1 MNIFLRT
8 DNKLKLPLQE
18 YEKIHADLI
27 GSTPQALQNNQPI
40 LQQTCQPGMQRPPGT
55 PGVRPPFMPR
65 GVQNMQQTNWRPQM
79 HQGTPGQQPMNSPTV
94 SNIQQSPQT
103 GGTIQQT
110 VPLYQANLQPAP
122 PVPPENIQSDVDE
135 RAQKLYEQWLETQNQ
150 SLQNQL
156 NYYETEVQKLRKAR
170 KTLNSKQRQ
179 LKKTGGELSE
189 EDQREL
195 AKVAQEQSII
205 QKQLEQSRKAI
216 KQHTT
221 LKQEYENKKMAK
233 LQPQNQPGQS
243 PAQIAPQSPLMHP
256 GQSPMNPQMMH
267 QPVQSPL
274 QSPSPLMASQ
284 SPGPSILQSPSNHGS
299 QSAMSPY
306 NTMSQSPRISTP
318 HTPIDDNPFSPNNM
332 VAGPSPSP
340 SLTGR
345 LTSPAPRMTSPQHRM
360 AAPVMAGGR
369 LVTASPG
376 QQFQGQQN
384 IIVQN
389 QFQNQMQQPGGQIQS
404 QMRFIRPQMMS
415 NDPNMRMRM
424 PTNFQQG
431 QIQQIRQV
439 QQGQVQGYT
448 SPIGSP
454 QSTQMQI
461 QQQPG
466 MGDGMIMQNNRAMQQ
481 MVQQRQMMQ
490 QRQMQQQMQAQ
501 NNQNM
506 QGMNQQMVRY
516 SKFNNFFNFSEVSKL
531 TFL

>member
-1 MNIFLRT
+1 MVNQVSQPGIQRPVGVPNVRPQFLPRGI
-8 DNKLKLPLQE
+8 Q
-18 YEKIHADLI
+18 
-27 GSTPQALQNNQPI
+27 QNNWRSQMPA
-40 LQQTCQPGMQRPPGT
+40 GT
-55 PGVRPPFMPR
+55 MS
-65 GVQNMQQTNWRPQM
+65 
-79 HQGTPGQQPMNSPTV
+79 QQPMS
-94 SNIQQSPQT
+94 SQT
-103 GGTIQQT
+103 MANVPGGTVQQT
-110 VPLYQANLQPAP
+110 VPLYEANLQPAP
-122 PVPPENIQSDVDE
+122 PVPPENIVSEADE
-135 RAQKLYEQWLETQNQ
+135 RAQKAYEHWLETQNQ
-150 SLQNQL
+150 TLQNQL

-170 KTLNSKQRQ
+170 KNLNTRQRQ

-195 AKVAQEQSII
+195 AKVTQEQGII
-205 QKQLEQSRKAI
+205 QKQLELSRKAN

-221 LKQEYENKKMAK
+221 VKQEYENKKMAK
-233 LQPQNQPGQS
+233 LQPQTQPGQS

-267 QPVQSPL
+267 QPVPSPL

-332 VAGPSPSP
+332 VTGPSPSP

-389 QFQNQMQQPGGQIQS
+389 QFQNQMQQPVGQMQG
-404 QMRFIRPQMMS
+404 QMRFIRPQMMT

-424 PTNFQQG
+424 PGNFQQG

-439 QQGQVQGYT
+439 QQIQPQGYT

-454 QSTQMQI
+454 QSGQMQM

-481 MVQQRQMMQ
+481 MVQQRQLIQ
-490 QRQMQQQMQAQ
+490 QRQMQAQMQNQ
-501 NNQNM
+501 NNQGM
-506 QGMNQQMVRY
+506 QGMNQQMVNIIFY
-516 SKFNNFFNFSEVSKL
+516 LK
-531 TFL
+531 